1 MPLKFGTVAQLSD
14 YNHYASLFEGVTLFG
29 TAGADTLFGTDQNDN
44 LYGGYGNDTLYGGLG
59 NDHLYGGA
67 GNDTLIG
74 GGGKD
79 MLTGGTGSDVFWFG
93 PWNGDPMSGLTTATA
108 DVITDF
114 HHGFTG
120 SPTDEL
126 HHHISFES
134 DKIDISNSAIA
145 HGVDF
150 FTWNSV
156 TSVEQALSW
165 ADWKITF
172 DNYSGHP
179 NDSGVMVIKNTQT
192 DVAYVFVD
200 TNHDHHFDQAIVVDG
215 GNDIRPDNAAQI
227 FI

>member
-1 MPLKFGTVAQLSD
+1 MPLKFSTVAQSAYLTR
-14 YNHYASLFEGVTLFG
+14 YASLFEGVTLFG
-29 TAGADTLFGTDQNDN
+29 TDGADMILGTDRNDN
-44 LYGGYGNDTLYGGLG
+44 LYGSYGNDTLYGGLG

-74 GGGKD
+74 GYGKD
-79 MLTGGTGSDVFWFG
+79 VLTGGTGSDRFSFEELNG
-93 PWNGDPMSGLTTATA
+93 PSTSSGLTTNTA

-114 HHGFTG
+114 HHGFTFNNHG
-120 SPTDEL
+120 RL
-126 HHHISFES
+126 SFES
-134 DKIDISNSAIA
+134 DTIDVSNSAIA

-156 TSVEQALSW
+156 TSVEQALSL
-165 ADWKITF
+165 ADWKIAF
-172 DNYSGHP
+172 DNNTGHP